1 MKFIQI
7 YEYLNRILSEW
18 QCAFGQGYSTQHC
31 LLVMAEKWEQ
41 CLDKEMCGAL
51 LADLSKAFEC
61 ISHDLLIA
69 KLAAYGF
76 DYFVAKL
83 PLKQKNN

>member
-1 MKFIQI
+1 
-7 YEYLNRILSEW
+7 
-18 QCAFGQGYSTQHC
+18 
-31 LLVMAEKWEQ
+31 MAEKWEQ
-41 CLDKEMCGAL
+41 CLDKEMCGPL

-83 PLKQKNN
+83 PLKQKKN